1 MGENMSGFSAVAL
14 FLVSLVFSLLIFS
27 LWLRISLRY
36 LRVSVLH
43 PVSQLIYKIS
53 DPIVN
58 PIQQITQQK
67 HQPGQKYDI
76 PALITLVVVELLK
89 FICISLLALHGIM
102 PFLYLL
108 IYIIADLIIQ
118 PCDILFF
125 AILVRVIMSFVNP
138 GWQGPIADFLRI
150 LTEPLLKLGRKFIS
164 NIAGFD
170 FSPFIIM
177 IVLKIITLFISA
189 SLPWRLL

>member
-1 MGENMSGFSAVAL
+1 MSGFSAVAL

-27 LWLRISLRY
+27 LWLRMALRY

-43 PVSQLIYKIS
+43 PVSQLIYKIT

-58 PIQQITQQK
+58 PIQQLTHQK
-67 HQPGQKYDI
+67 YQPGQKYDI
-76 PALITLVVVELLK
+76 PTLITLILVEVLK
-89 FICISLLALHGIM
+89 IICISLLALHGII
-102 PFLYLL
+102 PILYLL
-108 IYIIADLIIQ
+108 IYVIADLIIQ

-138 GWQGPIADFLRI
+138 GWQGPIADFLRL
-150 LTEPLLKLGRKFIS
+150 LTEPLLKLGRKFFS
-164 NIAGFD
+164 DIAGFD

-177 IVLKIITLFISA
+177 IILKIITLFISA